1 MKDSEE
7 FGRYIGDGV
16 YVGVENGMLRLIAGN
31 NMIFLELP
39 VWNELKRYA
48 DDVTKKFDDS

>member
-39 VWNELKRYA
+39 VWDALKRYA
-48 DDVTKKFDDS
+48 DETKKFDDS